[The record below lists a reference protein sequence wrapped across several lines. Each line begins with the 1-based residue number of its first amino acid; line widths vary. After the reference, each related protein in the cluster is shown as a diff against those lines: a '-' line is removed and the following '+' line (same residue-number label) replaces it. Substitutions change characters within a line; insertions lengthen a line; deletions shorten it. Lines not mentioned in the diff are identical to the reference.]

1 MRSFS
6 ATIPTPVSAWRALT
20 CLCLAASLGACGNDD
35 DAGGGEGGSSTSSTT
50 ADGSSS
56 SSTTAQADSS
66 SSDGGSVSAE
76 SGSSST
82 TAPADVVIGGV
93 VQDLPLF
100 ASIPDAQ
107 ISVLDMA
114 GFETVSDADGNY
126 TLAPLPPDTEIF
138 VKVEPTAE
146 HFGSILPLQTPT
158 EDVDNQKL
166 AQVSISTVE
175 MQVGILEPMMPAEAD
190 LTKGI
195 IVVRVLQ
202 NTALGAAI
210 ELDPP
215 PPAGTSYSVDAMGAP
230 VLDGNTVESGLL
242 PFVIYFNVEDS
253 SAGDLTI
260 TATHPTRTCTVL
272 HPAFPTLGG
281 HVTLID
287 VDCPE

>member
-6 ATIPTPVSAWRALT
+6 ASFPRPVTVLT

-35 DAGGGEGGSSTSSTT
+35 NAGTGEGGSSTSSTSG
-50 ADGSSS
+50 GSSS

-66 SSDGGSVSAE
+66 SSDGGSVSAD

-82 TAPADVVIGGV
+82 TAPPEVVVAGV

-100 ASIPDAQ
+100 ASIPDAA
-107 ISVLDMA
+107 ISLLDMP
-114 GFETVSDADGNY
+114 GFETVSDADGMY
-126 TLAPLPPDTEIF
+126 ALAPLPPDTEIF

-166 AQVSISTVE
+166 AQVSISTVQ
-175 MQVGILEPMMPAEAD
+175 MQVDILQPMMPAEAD

-195 IVVRVLQ
+195 VVVRVLQ

-210 ELDPP
+210 EMDPP
-215 PPAGTSYSVDAMGAP
+215 PPMGTSYSVDSMGSP

-253 SAGDLTI
+253 AAGDLTI
-260 TATHPTRTCTVL
+260 TATHPERTCTVL